1 MNVTFEACETLGSE
15 PDTKRLN
22 CELEGGGAQDGR
34 FRSGSAA
41 ISHRPA
47 ADDKELGEL
56 DDLTPHT

>member
-1 MNVTFEACETLGSE
+1 MICVACQTPGLE
-15 PDTKRLN
+15 PDTKRTK

-56 DDLTPHT
+56 DDFTPHT